1 MHCHC
6 RLDVHHWCQGQLS
19 PTPRPRTPLA
29 DITSQTQGS
38 ITPRIPPAELD
49 SSQLSQRLFHSPSP
63 SMCQTSSP
71 SNLLLTQVP
80 VSANQSGVSHAPAA
94 NHIRERRH
102 QLNTER
108 QLVEIRQQVEQL
120 GTMMGKVFLK
130 LTTLHYT
137 TLVSDM
143 KPVKRHITQCPALAW
158 LMSSERA

>member
-1 MHCHC
+1 
-6 RLDVHHWCQGQLS
+6 
-19 PTPRPRTPLA
+19 
-29 DITSQTQGS
+29 
-38 ITPRIPPAELD
+38 
-49 SSQLSQRLFHSPSP
+49 
-63 SMCQTSSP
+63 MCQTSSP

-143 KPVKRHITQCPALAW
+143 KPVKRHITPVSCITLADE
-158 LMSSERA
+158 LRTSLTLKDLELV